1 MKFRSRVLRII
12 FPIALLGAIVLFS
25 GEWLMWKT
33 SDTYPAALAQSVT
46 LQRPADVTGNTLID
60 AKTVEGLCH
69 DAAPGPDVSQ
79 KASGL
84 FVRCGSPLLRQN
96 AIYRVEWENK

>member
-1 MKFRSRVLRII
+1 MKFRSRVLRVI

-60 AKTVEGLCH
+60 A
-69 DAAPGPDVSQ
+69 SFR
-79 KASGL
+79 SGSYTK
-84 FVRCGSPLLRQN
+84 SP
-96 AIYRVEWENK
+96 NKSW